1 MNYFFLLITCINSKF
16 ILFLRFNSY
25 NSSPLGSL
33 TAGRNTPELA
43 LRLKILIIMDTS
55 KIVGEKIKSLRESQS
70 ISMEELAQRSGLAI
84 EQIERIENNIDL
96 PSLAPLIKIA
106 RVLGVRLGT
115 FLDDQDENGPVV
127 CRKDESQNSI
137 SFSNNAIH
145 SRKHMVYHSL
155 SKSKADRHMEPFII
169 DVAATDDSDFV
180 LSSHEGE
187 EFIMVMEGT
196 MEISYGK
203 NTYLLE
209 AGDSIYY
216 DSIVPHHVHAYEGQA
231 AKILA
236 VIYTP
241 I

>member
-1 MNYFFLLITCINSKF
+1 
-16 ILFLRFNSY
+16 
-25 NSSPLGSL
+25 
-33 TAGRNTPELA
+33 
-43 LRLKILIIMDTS
+43 MDTT
-55 KIVGEKIKSLRESQS
+55 KIVGEKIKALRENKS
-70 ISMEELAQRSGLAI
+70 ITIEELAQRSGLAI
-84 EQIERIENNIDL
+84 EQVERIENNIDL

-115 FLDDQDENGPVV
+115 FLDDQEENGPVV
-127 CRKDESQNSI
+127 CRRKEAKDTI

-145 SRKHMVYHSL
+145 SRKHMEYHSL

-169 DVAATDDSDFV
+169 DVTPTHDNDFV

-187 EFIMVMEGT
+187 EFIMVMEGI

-203 NTYLLE
+203 DTYLLE
-209 AGDSIYY
+209 EGDSIYY
-216 DSIVPHHVHAYEGQA
+216 DRIVPHHVHAHEGQA

>member
-1 MNYFFLLITCINSKF
+1 
-16 ILFLRFNSY
+16 
-25 NSSPLGSL
+25 
-33 TAGRNTPELA
+33 
-43 LRLKILIIMDTS
+43 MDAT
-55 KIVGEKIKSLRESQS
+55 KIVGEKIKSLRETKG
-70 ISMEELAQRSGLAI
+70 ITIEELSDRSGLAI
-84 EQIERIENNIDL
+84 EQIERIEDNIDL

-115 FLDDQDENGPVV
+115 FLDDQNELGPVV
-127 CRKDESQNSI
+127 CRKSDSSDTI

-145 SRKHMVYHSL
+145 SRRHMQYHSL
-155 SKSKADRHMEPFII
+155 SKSKADRHMEQFII
-169 DVAATDDSDFV
+169 DVEATNDTDFV

-187 EFIMVMEGT
+187 EFIMVMEGV

-203 NTYLLE
+203 NTYVLE
-209 AGDSIYY
+209 EGDSIYY

>member
-1 MNYFFLLITCINSKF
+1 
-16 ILFLRFNSY
+16 
-25 NSSPLGSL
+25 
-33 TAGRNTPELA
+33 
-43 LRLKILIIMDTS
+43 MDTS

-127 CRKDESQNSI
+127 CRKSEAKDSI

-145 SRKHMVYHSL
+145 SRKHMEYHSL

-169 DVAATDDSDFV
+169 DVAPTDDSDFV

-196 MEISYGK
+196 MEFIYVLEGVLEINYGK
-203 NTYLLE
+203 NTYILE
-209 AGDSIYY
+209 EGDSIYY

>member
-1 MNYFFLLITCINSKF
+1 
-16 ILFLRFNSY
+16 
-25 NSSPLGSL
+25 
-33 TAGRNTPELA
+33 
-43 LRLKILIIMDTS
+43 MDTS
-55 KIVGEKIKSLRESQS
+55 KIVGEKIKALRESQGLDR
-70 ISMEELAQRSGLAI
+70 EELAKRSGLGV

-137 SFSNNAIH
+137 SFSNNNIQ
-145 SRKHMVYHSL
+145 SRRHMTYHSL
-155 SKSKADRHMEPFII
+155 SRSKQDRHMEPFII
-169 DVAATDDSDFV
+169 DVAPMEERDFV

-187 EFIMVMEGT
+187 EFIFVMEGT

-203 NTYLLE
+203 HTYLLE
-209 AGDSIYY
+209 SGDSIYY

-241 I
+241 V

>member
-1 MNYFFLLITCINSKF
+1 M
-16 ILFLRFNSY
+16 
-25 NSSPLGSL
+25 
-33 TAGRNTPELA
+33 
-43 LRLKILIIMDTS
+43 MDTS
-55 KIVGEKIKSLRESQS
+55 KIVGEKIKSLRENQG
-70 ISMEELAQRSGLAI
+70 ISVEQLAERSGLAM
-84 EQIERIENNIDL
+84 EQIDRIENNIDL

-115 FLDDQDENGPVV
+115 FLDDQEETGPVV
-127 CRKDESQNSI
+127 CRKNEATDSI
-137 SFSNNAIH
+137 SFSNNAIQ
-145 SRKHMVYHSL
+145 SRKHMEYHSL
-155 SKSKADRHMEPFII
+155 SRSKADRHMEPFII
-169 DVAATDDSDFV
+169 DVAPTEENTFV

-187 EFIMVMEGT
+187 EFIMVMNGT

-209 AGDSIYY
+209 EGDSIYY
-216 DSIVPHHVHAYEGQA
+216 DSIVPHHVHAYQGQA

>member
-1 MNYFFLLITCINSKF
+1 
-16 ILFLRFNSY
+16 
-25 NSSPLGSL
+25 
-33 TAGRNTPELA
+33 
-43 LRLKILIIMDTS
+43 MDTS

-145 SRKHMVYHSL
+145 SRKHM
-155 SKSKADRHMEPFII
+155 EPFII

-209 AGDSIYY
+209 EGDSIYY

-236 VIYTP
+236 VVYTP

>member
-1 MNYFFLLITCINSKF
+1 
-16 ILFLRFNSY
+16 
-25 NSSPLGSL
+25 
-33 TAGRNTPELA
+33 
-43 LRLKILIIMDTS
+43 MDTS

-70 ISMEELAQRSGLAI
+70 ISIEQLAERSGLAV

-115 FLDDQDENGPVV
+115 FLDDQDETGPAI
-127 CRKDESQNSI
+127 CRKTEAKDSI
-137 SFSNNAIH
+137 SFSNNAIQ
-145 SRKHMVYHSL
+145 SRKHMEYHSL

-169 DVAATDDSDFV
+169 DVAATEDSDFV

-187 EFIMVMEGT
+187 EFIMVMEGI

-209 AGDSIYY
+209 EGDSIYY
-216 DSIVPHHVHAYEGQA
+216 DSIRSPPRACLRRTGSQNSCSNLYTHLVINDQWLVTSIVPITNLTLIIPVL
-231 AKILA
+231 I
-236 VIYTP
+236 IYH
-241 I
+241 